1 MKILI
6 FILIV
11 CMGFVSCETSYVDV
25 PSGDELLDGTVDGL
39 SSAELQQFLRGD
51 VAVNEVFTRNTGLG
65 STFVSTS
72 CINCHAG
79 DGKGH
84 PFTSLIRFGQIDETG
99 NMYLNQG
106 GPQLQ
111 NRALPGY
118 LPEQLPA
125 GATFSR
131 FMPPA
136 ITGLGFV
143 EAMTDASILAM
154 ADPDDL
160 NGDGIS
166 GVVNWVNAPG
176 YVIIT
181 NNAISQNG
189 KYIGRFGKKAA
200 TYNLLQQTTTAYNQ
214 DMGITSAYS
223 PIDHYSNTEIDPE
236 VTINKINDITF
247 YLHTLK
253 APIQRNQNDAQV
265 IQGKNAFNQINCVG
279 CHKSELNTGYSPIA
293 ALSFTTFSPYSD
305 FLLHDMG
312 NNLDDGYTEG
322 TAKTFEWRTPPL
334 WGIGLSAN
342 SQGGN
347 LFLMHDGRAASLEQA
362 ILMHGGEAINSKNA
376 YQNLSQESKNAL
388 LKFLKSL

>member
-1 MKILI
+1 
-6 FILIV
+6 
-11 CMGFVSCETSYVDV
+11 
-25 PSGDELLDGTVDGL
+25 
-39 SSAELQQFLRGD
+39 
-51 VAVNEVFTRNTGLG
+51 
-65 STFVSTS
+65 
-72 CINCHAG
+72 
-79 DGKGH
+79 
-84 PFTSLIRFGQIDETG
+84 
-99 NMYLNQG
+99 
-106 GPQLQ
+106 
-111 NRALPGY
+111 
-118 LPEQLPA
+118 
-125 GATFSR
+125 
-131 FMPPA
+131 
-136 ITGLGFV
+136 
-143 EAMTDASILAM
+143 
-154 ADPDDL
+154 
-160 NGDGIS
+160 
-166 GVVNWVNAPG
+166 
-176 YVIIT
+176 
-181 NNAISQNG
+181 
-189 KYIGRFGKKAA
+189 
-200 TYNLLQQTTTAYNQ
+200 
-214 DMGITSAYS
+214 MGITSAYS